1 MENFKIAKDIDYQYY
16 KTTMEKVEKK
26 EAPKPNIQ
34 LEAVEQLTKVNVN
47 LVQQIQQLSADMDNL
62 KDRVAQVASRLGL

>member
-1 MENFKIAKDIDYQYY
+1 PRGRARSITKGRKME
-16 KTTMEKVEKK
+16 KTLKKKVEKK
-26 EAPKPNIQ
+26 EAPKPNVQ

-62 KDRVAQVASRLGL
+62 KDKVAQVASRLGL

>member
-1 MENFKIAKDIDYQYY
+1 ME
-16 KTTMEKVEKK
+16 KTLKKKVEKK
-26 EAPKPNIQ
+26 EAPKPNVQ

-62 KDRVAQVASRLGL
+62 KDKVAQVASRLGL